1 MTSPEERRQ
10 ATGNRQ
16 QAVVDSQQ
24 PESAA
29 PSPSGGGA
37 SAGSGGQER
46 RQTPD
51 ARRLAEVDVPQDLS
65 VEILEPDSGPTA
77 HELGLEL
84 PDDPTA
90 AQDLLLREL
99 HEARQEAGEQLA
111 MLQRVAAD
119 FDNFRRRVERDQAEN
134 VERASQRVIE
144 GLLPTLDAFDAAT
157 AFEPQSASEEKIREG
172 MSSTRSQLLET
183 LAREGFEPI
192 PAAGEVFDPKVHE
205 AVSGPSGG
213 GDGDLVVGAELRR
226 GYVMRGRVIRP
237 SLVMVDHA

>member
-10 ATGNRQ
+10 ATGDRQ
-16 QAVVDSQQ
+16 QAVADSQQ
-24 PESAA
+24 PEPAVS
-29 PSPSGGGA
+29 SPSGGGA
-37 SAGSGGQER
+37 AAGGGGGQEGHQSPVAS
-46 RQTPD
+46 RQSGTD
-51 ARRLAEVDVPQDLS
+51 AVQDLT
-65 VEILEPDSGPTA
+65 VVEPDVGPTA

-84 PDDPTA
+84 PDDPAA

-119 FDNFRRRVERDQAEN
+119 FDNFRRRVERDQTEN

-205 AVSGPSGG
+205 AVSGPGSD
-213 GDGDLVVGAELRR
+213 GDGNLVVGTELRR

-237 SLVMVDHA
+237 TLVTVEHA